1 MKEFFALSAAVTAM
15 RAYAVRLESCGD
27 TIGAEYYRTHA
38 DTIEEMKMGARREF
52 VNFLRKQEESN
63 HIND

>member
-15 RAYAVRLESCGD
+15 HAYAARLESCGD

-52 VNFLRKQEESN
+52 VNLIYQQEESGRMG
-63 HIND
+63 D